1 MYVVSLSPDSNGV
14 YGVRYGHVFFAGAC
28 VAAAAASAFRFPSP
42 VETFLGI
49 QKKAHLSFFP
59 PSRYIGDNQ
68 YIGVFSPY
76 WLSPITSFHH
86 IGDNR
91 YYRDI
96 LESISN
102 LTTVFVGSDDK
113 KVYALNTMKG
123 TQRWTLGFS
132 LALTCAHAF
141 RGATQT

>member
-14 YGVRYGHVFFAGAC
+14 CGVRCGHVFFAGAC

-42 VETFLGI
+42 VVTFLGI
-49 QKKAHLSFFP
+49 QKKAHLSFFS

-96 LESISN
+96 LESITN
-102 LTTVFVGSDDK
+102 LSQKRPTIEAKETYYFF
-113 KVYALNTMKG
+113 TE
-123 TQRWTLGFS
+123 
-132 LALTCAHAF
+132 
-141 RGATQT
+141 